1 MIFNDVEKDYIRVRK
16 ELFRPPSPP
25 IAFDSIEQRKGG
37 SRVKSKRFTNIEL
50 PVPIRISSKK
60 RIEELKEEMSD
71 WLIKDEAKKLV
82 FKDTPNRYYLAYY
95 EGMELD
101 EKTPYYATGYI
112 YFYLPDGHRY
122 GEQKTIQ
129 VTTTPTT
136 HTITGQDETPW
147 IVEVV
152 FTSATDKFELQTNK
166 GLYLLL
172 GYNFIEGDRLTIKY
186 EGREVWLNGEDLR
199 HAVRMKSNYEM
210 LEPGEIEISV
220 SHECNLIYDE
230 RYY

>member
-1 MIFNDVEKDYIRVRK
+1 MIFNEVEKDYIRVRK

-25 IAFDSIEQRKGG
+25 IAFDSIELRRGG
-37 SRVKSKRFTNIEL
+37 SKVKSKRFTNIEL

-71 WLIKDEAKKLV
+71 WLIHDKAKKLF

-101 EKTPYYATGYI
+101 EKTPHYATGYI
-112 YFYLPDGHRY
+112 YFYLPDGHRF
-122 GEQKTIQ
+122 GERNTIP
-129 VTTTPTT
+129 VTATPTS
-136 HTITGQDETPW
+136 HTITGQDVTPW
-147 IVEVV
+147 TVEVV
-152 FTSATDKFELQTNK
+152 FTGATDKFELQTNK

-210 LEPGEIEISV
+210 LEPGTIEISA
-220 SHECNLIYDE
+220 SHESDLIYDE

>member
-16 ELFRPPSPP
+16 ELFRPPSAP

-37 SRVKSKRFTNIEL
+37 SRVKDKRFTSIEL

-122 GEQKTIQ
+122 GERNTIQ
-129 VTTTPTT
+129 VTTTPTS

-147 IVEVV
+147 SVEVV
-152 FTSATDKFELQTNK
+152 FSEDTDTFELQTDK
-166 GLYLLL
+166 GLHLLL

-199 HAVRMKSNYEM
+199 HAVKLKTNYKM
-210 LEPGEIEISV
+210 LEPGTIEVSA
-220 SHECNLIYDE
+220 SHECELIYDE